1 MEREKGRKAQRDMG
15 RVGDLMEGF
24 WVIAQDQ
31 MDENRFEEMIHEPPF
46 HWLEMF
52 RRGWLSL
59 LKLTGQP
66 NPIQLLNRLNSLRV
80 WSPNPTHLITRSRQV
95 NLFMTQTYLA
105 QTQTQGF
112 PNHAVP
118 TDSGC
123 TKPNRWP
130 TDTIRPNKT
139 VLQFW
144 NKKKIGE
151 LVRNRSWTGPN
162 RAELVGLADSGPI
175 WSGSDRYGSFFYY
188 CALIGGPF

>member
-80 WSPNPTHLITRSRQV
+80 
-95 NLFMTQTYLA
+95 
-105 QTQTQGF
+105 
-112 PNHAVP
+112 
-118 TDSGC
+118 
-123 TKPNRWP
+123 
-130 TDTIRPNKT
+130 
-139 VLQFW
+139 
-144 NKKKIGE
+144 
-151 LVRNRSWTGPN
+151 
-162 RAELVGLADSGPI
+162 
-175 WSGSDRYGSFFYY
+175 
-188 CALIGGPF
+188 